1 MRLRRQKANN
11 KEIINKKNHVL
22 FETSFDFYSVND
34 QVHENTSCDENC
46 GGRVMF
52 QIHETILKKAAKSS
66 NILRIIKMY

>member
-22 FETSFDFYSVND
+22 FDTRFDFYSVN
-34 QVHENTSCDENC
+34 ESTWKYISDENC

-52 QIHETILKKAAKSS
+52 QIHETILKKAAKSYFKD
-66 NILRIIKMY
+66 NK